1 MGFAI
6 VYELSIWAMGLV
18 WRSRLHML
26 DKLNSIIRRIARS
39 SWRRLRNHRQA
50 ILSEVLS
57 PPNLGRKKKS
67 EGCENINIRFRI
79 ARSSVTY
86 KAFYAIIAAIRRSTG
101 YIQHRKWQKGK
112 DFLKRNSREGKYCF
126 ITNEWLR
133 SSTGGML
140 WITSHTCKRWIC
152 ETSPDYQGQQR
163 TWNSKGTYKR
173 VRALS

>member
-18 WRSRLHML
+18 WRGRLHML

-57 PPNLGRKKKS
+57 PPQLGKKKKS

-101 YIQHRKWQKGK
+101 YIQHRKWEKRK
-112 DFLKRNSREGKYCF
+112 DFFKKKLTWRKVLLHH
-126 ITNEWLR
+126 EWVVKIKHR
-133 SSTGGML
+133 
-140 WITSHTCKRWIC
+140 R
-152 ETSPDYQGQQR
+152 Y
-163 TWNSKGTYKR
+163 
-173 VRALS
+173 ALNNLTHL